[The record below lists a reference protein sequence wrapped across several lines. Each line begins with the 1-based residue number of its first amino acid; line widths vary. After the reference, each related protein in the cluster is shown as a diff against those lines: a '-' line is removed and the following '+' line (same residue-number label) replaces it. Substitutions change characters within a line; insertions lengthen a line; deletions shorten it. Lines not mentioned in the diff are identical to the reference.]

1 MDRER
6 TLPMK
11 TLTVNA
17 AVLLTLAS
25 VTTIL
30 AQARPNF
37 SGVWKLDPRRSELIG
52 AAARDSGAPPAENWS
67 WTWRIDHREPTISVA
82 VNITNP
88 RGTRDF
94 SFTCTT
100 DGTECVNELPSLNEV
115 RRSTASWNGNVLVM
129 KTKAE
134 THHGAFE
141 AEDRIS
147 TSDNGRTLRFER
159 VVTDTRGQ
167 RTSTQVF
174 RKVESAAA
182 TDSQLPS
189 VDLPVAL
196 DRVLRDYE
204 SAYRRGGSAVAEL
217 FTEDGF
223 VLAGGRPPIRGR
235 VAIAEYYGAGRGPLS
250 LRAIAFAAE
259 GSAGWIIGG
268 YSTARD
274 APDAGKFTLT
284 LRKRPDGRWLIVS
297 DMDNSNRPPL
307 RR

>member
-1 MDRER
+1 MRM
-6 TLPMK
+6 LP
-11 TLTVNA
+11 VNA
-17 AVLLTLAS
+17 VILLSLAS
-25 VTTIL
+25 LTTSA
-30 AQARPNF
+30 AQPRPDF
-37 SGVWKLDPRRSELIG
+37 SGVWKLDPARSRLIG
-52 AAARDSGAPPAENWS
+52 GAARDSAAAPAENWS

-100 DGTECVNELPSLNEV
+100 DGKECVNDLPSLNEV
-115 RRSTASWNGNVLVM
+115 RRSTASWDGNVLVM

-134 THHGAFE
+134 TNHGAFE
-141 AEDRIS
+141 AADRIS
-147 TSDNGRTLRFER
+147 TSDNGRTLLFER
-159 VVTDTRGQ
+159 VVTDARGQ

-174 RKVESAAA
+174 RKVEDAAA
-182 TDSQLPS
+182 MANQLPS
-189 VDLPVAL
+189 VELPPEL

-235 VAIAEYYGAGRGPLS
+235 VAIAEYYGPGRGPLS

-259 GSAGWIIGG
+259 GSVAWIVGG
-268 YSTARD
+268 YRSERD